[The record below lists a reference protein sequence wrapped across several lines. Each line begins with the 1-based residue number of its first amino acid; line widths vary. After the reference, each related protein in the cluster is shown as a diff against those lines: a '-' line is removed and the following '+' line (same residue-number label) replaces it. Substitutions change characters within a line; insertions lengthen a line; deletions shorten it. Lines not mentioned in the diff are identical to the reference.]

1 MGGLSLNRLSS
12 IGQSQT
18 TMPYALVVKHIS
30 HPFNKI
36 ENGKA
41 MRLDA

>member
-1 MGGLSLNRLSS
+1 MCGVSVNRLSS

-18 TMPYALVVKHIS
+18 TMPLVVKHIS

-41 MRLDA
+41 TRLDA